1 MYVRK
6 KAGETVTVGG
16 KTHRSV
22 YLVWIWV
29 GGHSGWAVWQRR
41 CICAHL
47 VVRTMGEI
55 LRTRGH
61 VDESSHPGRGEVNPF
76 VLFKETWLGKDVCQL
91 SDGVTVCAKAQLS
104 STFDSISR
112 AEQQQ

>member
-1 MYVRK
+1 MWSRMEVVEEIGARFLRVRVYIDIHACTQGGGRK
-6 KAGETVTVGG
+6 SHSGG
-16 KTHRSV
+16 KTHRRI

-29 GGHSGWAVWQRR
+29 RGNSGWLSTGARAVGQRR

-61 VDESSHPGRGEVNPF
+61 VDQSSHPGRGAVNPF
-76 VLFKETWLGKDVCQL
+76 VLFKETWLG
-91 SDGVTVCAKAQLS
+91 
-104 STFDSISR
+104 
-112 AEQQQ
+112 